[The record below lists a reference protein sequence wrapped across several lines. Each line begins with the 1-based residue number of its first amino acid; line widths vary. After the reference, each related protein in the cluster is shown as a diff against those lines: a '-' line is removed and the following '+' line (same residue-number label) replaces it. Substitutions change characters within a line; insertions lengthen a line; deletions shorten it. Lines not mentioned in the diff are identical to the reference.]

1 MKTKKGVNSKTFAVL
16 LVLVLVAGF
25 VIGGSVAWL
34 VSNPAPV
41 VNTFTYGDINITLA
55 ETTGDNYKIL
65 PGNDISKDPKVTVL
79 ANSEDCWLFV
89 KVDESSWPT
98 FAEGTPATG
107 KVNYAIA
114 TGWTKLPSESGVYYR
129 TVDAAKTNTEFA
141 VLADNKITV
150 SQNLT
155 KAEVDRV
162 KTTNPTLTFTA
173 YAVQRDS
180 NITTAAQAWGIANSQ
195 PQA

>member
-16 LVLVLVAGF
+16 LVMVLVIGC

-34 VSNPAPV
+34 VSNPDPV

-55 ETTGDNYKIL
+55 ETTGDSYKIL
-65 PGNDISKDPKVTVL
+65 PGNDISKDPKVTVQ
-79 ANSEDCWLFV
+79 ANSEACWLFV
-89 KVDESSWPT
+89 KVEDSNWPT
-98 FAEGTPATG
+98 FTEATSSTK

-114 TGWTKLPSESGVYYR
+114 NGWTALEGQSGVYYR
-129 TVDAAKTNTEFA
+129 TVDAVTADTDYA

-155 KAEVDRV
+155 KAEVDTV
-162 KTTNPTLTFTA
+162 KTNQPTLTFTA

-180 NITTAAQAWGIANSQ
+180 NITTAAQAWGIANPQ

>member
-16 LVLVLVAGF
+16 LVMVLVMGC

-34 VSNPAPV
+34 VSNPASV
-41 VNTFTYGDINITLA
+41 VNTFTYGDINITLT
-55 ETTGDNYKIL
+55 ETTGPDYKIL

-79 ANSEDCWLFV
+79 ADSEACWLFV
-89 KVDESSWPT
+89 KVDESNWPEFT
-98 FAEGTPATG
+98 ESTSSTR

-114 TGWTKLPSESGVYYR
+114 SDWTPLEGQSGVYYR
-129 TVDAAKTNTEFA
+129 EVNAVTTNTDFT
-141 VLADNKITV
+141 VLANNKITV

-155 KAEVDRV
+155 KAEVNEV
-162 KTTNPTLTFTA
+162 NVNQPTLTFTA

-180 NITTAAQAWGIANSQ
+180 NITNAAQAWTIANS
-195 PQA
+195 

>member
-1 MKTKKGVNSKTFAVL
+1 MDKKKGVNSKTFAVL
-16 LVLVLVAGF
+16 LVMVLVIGC

-34 VSNPAPV
+34 VSNPDSV
-41 VNTFTYGDINITLA
+41 VNTFTYGDIDITLT
-55 ETTGDNYKIL
+55 ETTGDSYKIL

-107 KVNYAIA
+107 KVNYAIV

-162 KTTNPTLTFTA
+162 KTTNPTLTYTA
-173 YAVQRDS
+173 YSVQRDS
-180 NITTAAQAWGIANSQ
+180 NITTAAQAWTIANS
-195 PQA
+195 